1 MPVSVVPFLLRDT
14 VAVMSYACVSRFRSA
29 MLCVLSLLVLCGGT
43 GAVASP
49 PLDNSPGPWA
59 GEWSGAGPLNAFCMV
74 KLDPDGTGHMMLNG
88 GHGDWRGARIR
99 WVNRQQSVHVL
110 ASEPWASRPRQRTGP
125 LTDAQLQSGLNLAL
139 ALRWGAGG
147 ASVCHLQR
155 TEDQARRSELARGV
169 LIDLNKRDTP

>member
-1 MPVSVVPFLLRDT
+1 
-14 VAVMSYACVSRFRSA
+14 MSYACVPRFRPVSLR
-29 MLCVLSLLVLCGGT
+29 MLGLLVLCGAT
-43 GAVASP
+43 VAAASP
-49 PLDNSPGPWA
+49 PLDNSPGLWA

-74 KLDPDGTGHMMLNG
+74 RLDLDGTGHMMLDG
-88 GHGDWRGARIR
+88 GNGDWRGARIR
-99 WVNRQQSVHVL
+99 WVSRQQSVHVL

-155 TEDQARRSELARGV
+155 TEDQARRSGLARGV
-169 LIDLNKRDTP
+169 LNDLSKRETP

>member
-1 MPVSVVPFLLRDT
+1 
-14 VAVMSYACVSRFRSA
+14 MSYACVSRFRSVSLR
-29 MLCVLSLLVLCGGT
+29 MLGLLVLCGAT
-43 GAVASP
+43 VAVASP
-49 PLDNSPGPWA
+49 PLDNSPGLWA
-59 GEWSGAGPLNAFCMV
+59 GEWSGAGPLSAFCMV
-74 KLDPDGTGHMMLNG
+74 RLDPDGTGHVMLDG
-88 GHGDWRGARIR
+88 GNGDWRGARIR

-155 TEDQARRSELARGV
+155 TEDQARRLGLARGV
-169 LIDLNKRDTP
+169 LSDLTTRATP